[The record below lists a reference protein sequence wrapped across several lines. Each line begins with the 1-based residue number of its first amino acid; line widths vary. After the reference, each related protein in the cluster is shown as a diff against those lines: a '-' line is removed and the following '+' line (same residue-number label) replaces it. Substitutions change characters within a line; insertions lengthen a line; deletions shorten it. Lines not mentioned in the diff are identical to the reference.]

1 MSRGGVTPPL
11 PPVTHEPASYWG
23 ERLYLFDSLP
33 STNTIAREYARRGE
47 GEGTVFMARQ
57 QTMGEGRLRREWHS
71 PEGGAWLSLIVRPR
85 IKAERLSGI
94 TLLFS
99 LWILDYL
106 EELLGKPVYLHWPND
121 LFTGGGK
128 LCGLLVE
135 SSLEGEMAQWLMAGI
150 GINVNNRA
158 SSFPPGIQAASI
170 ADITGEELDL
180 QHFTATLLSRLET
193 GFAGFAGKN
202 FSHYLPLINKKCPMA
217 GHHIEITD
225 QGRIRR
231 ALCTGIGPEGQ
242 LMVQEEQG
250 ERREIRAAGRVSLSR

>member
-1 MSRGGVTPPL
+1 
-11 PPVTHEPASYWG
+11 
-23 ERLYLFDSLP
+23 
-33 STNTIAREYARRGE
+33 
-47 GEGTVFMARQ
+47 MARQ
-57 QTMGEGRLRREWHS
+57 QTMGEGRLKREWHS

-99 LWILDYL
+99 LWILGYL
-106 EELLGKPVYLHWPND
+106 DELLGKPLSLHWPND
-121 LFTGGGK
+121 LYLGEGK
-128 LCGLLVE
+128 LCGILVE
-135 SSLEGEMAQWLMAGI
+135 SSLEGEMTKWLVAGI

-170 ADITGEELDL
+170 ADARGEEFEL

-193 GFAGFAGKN
+193 GFAGFAGKS
-202 FSHYLPLINKKCPMA
+202 FSHYMPLVNKKCPMV
-217 GHHIEITD
+217 GHYIDIAD
-225 QGRIRR
+225 QGRIHR

-250 ERREIRAAGRVSLSR
+250 ERREIRAAERISLPR